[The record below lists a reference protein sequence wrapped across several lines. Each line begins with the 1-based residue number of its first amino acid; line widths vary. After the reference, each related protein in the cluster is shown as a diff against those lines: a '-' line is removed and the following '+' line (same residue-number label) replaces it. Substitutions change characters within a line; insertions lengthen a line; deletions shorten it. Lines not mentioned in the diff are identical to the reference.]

1 MFKKSKINFKEIKQI
16 LAEKG
21 FILKKRK
28 NLFKFS
34 EPKINLKIIK
44 KIINQKGFV
53 LKKKSNFFNFN
64 ELKSFYYTIFCSF
77 ILVFASFLIPL
88 SVDIKEDI
96 NLSKLTIDNNSSID
110 FQKVLDG
117 KSISEDVDSALNTKD
132 LFEDIFSFEEMPTDT
147 VRLSAS
153 TVKELFKDT
162 NYDLDEIRKTKV
174 VKPVK
179 LSVLPG
185 EMKKIQSTQE
195 KKKLFIEI
203 ILPLI
208 LEENDRIKLDR
219 IKLFTILNK
228 NNNTRSEINWL
239 NSKFKQYGVVK
250 KDLSTLKIRMDEIPV
265 SLALAQ
271 AAKETGWGTSRF
283 AIEGNA
289 LFGQWTFTGEGIK
302 PAGADSDDG
311 NHKVMKFKI
320 LKASVR
326 AYQRNL
332 NTHNSYREFRLNRA
346 IMRDRNKDLD
356 SLKLADYLDKYAAT
370 GKSYTEIIK
379 KIINQNSLTD
389 FDKVKLLPTSIQLKN
404 LI

>member
-1 MFKKSKINFKEIKQI
+1 
-16 LAEKG
+16 
-21 FILKKRK
+21 
-28 NLFKFS
+28 
-34 EPKINLKIIK
+34 
-44 KIINQKGFV
+44 
-53 LKKKSNFFNFN
+53 
-64 ELKSFYYTIFCSF
+64 
-77 ILVFASFLIPL
+77 
-88 SVDIKEDI
+88 
-96 NLSKLTIDNNSSID
+96 
-110 FQKVLDG
+110 
-117 KSISEDVDSALNTKD
+117 
-132 LFEDIFSFEEMPTDT
+132 MPTDT

-162 NYDLDEIRKTKV
+162 NYDLDEIRKSKL

-179 LSVLPG
+179 LSLLPG
-185 EMKKIQSTQE
+185 EIKQIQSTQE

-203 ILPLI
+203 VLPLI
-208 LEENDRIKLDR
+208 LEENNRIKLDR

-228 NNNTRSEINWL
+228 NNNTRSEISWL

-250 KDLSTLKIRMDEIPV
+250 RDLSTLKIRMDEVPV
-265 SLALAQ
+265 SLAIAQ

-302 PAGADSDDG
+302 PAGVDSDDG
-311 NHKVMKFKI
+311 NHKVMKFKV

-346 IMRDRNKDLD
+346 LMRDRERELD
-356 SLKLADYLDKYAAT
+356 SLKLAEYLDKYAAT
-370 GKSYTEIIK
+370 GKEYTEIIK
-379 KIINQNSLTD
+379 KIINQNSLQD
-389 FDKVKLLPTSIQLKN
+389 FDKVKLLPSSIQIKN